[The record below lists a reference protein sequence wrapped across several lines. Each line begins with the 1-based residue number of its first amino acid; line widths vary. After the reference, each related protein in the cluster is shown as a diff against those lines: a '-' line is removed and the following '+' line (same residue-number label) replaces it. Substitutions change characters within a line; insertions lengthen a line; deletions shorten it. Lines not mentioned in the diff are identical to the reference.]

1 MLCLRHLVRCKLVGL
16 CNEST
21 QGPVAARL
29 YTNLALQPKPR
40 AKQVD
45 MSRIMAGAD
54 YMDIEQFRVYPWS
67 ISGLESCILVQKNG
81 LSVAFDMGYAF
92 REAVKCQHV
101 LIRYVISI
109 LYTFC

>member
-1 MLCLRHLVRCKLVGL
+1 M
-16 CNEST
+16 
-21 QGPVAARL
+21 PVAARL

-54 YMDIEQFRVYPWS
+54 YMDIDQFRVYPWS
-67 ISGLESCILVQKNG
+67 ISGLESCILVQKND

-101 LIRYVISI
+101 LIRYVMSI
-109 LYTFC
+109 ICIRFVNINYKIKL